1 MSEAV
6 MTEDQTTSSS
16 TPAAGWYPDPQGQGL
31 RWWDGST
38 WTEHTHEEGAAAAT
52 TTATASTAP
61 SAASTASTSPAIATS
76 DAGKPAK
83 GEKKARVNFV
93 NEHAMVILIALLAVL
108 AVVVVLQVI

>member
-1 MSEAV
+1 MSDQAV

-38 WTEHTHEEGAAAAT
+38 WTEHTHEEGAAAASS
-52 TTATASTAP
+52 TATASTAP
-61 SAASTASTSPAIATS
+61 SATSTASTSPAVATS

-83 GEKKARVNFV
+83 EKKARVNFV
-93 NEHAMVILIALLAVL
+93 NEHAMVILIALLVVL
-108 AVVVVLQVI
+108 AAVVVLQVI